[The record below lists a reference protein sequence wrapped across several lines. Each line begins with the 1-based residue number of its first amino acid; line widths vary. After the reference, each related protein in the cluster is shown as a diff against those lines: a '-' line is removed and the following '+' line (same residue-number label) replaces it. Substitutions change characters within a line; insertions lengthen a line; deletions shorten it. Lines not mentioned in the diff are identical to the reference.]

1 MYMYRYF
8 RSIIFHSINAFFGS
22 FFSGPTIYRKNKS
35 CCPSLRCCLL
45 CNNPIFSVLF
55 CALCHSVLETIFFI
69 FVLCTI
75 VPCTVM
81 LLLLPNASKFVLY
94 ISYFFILFLAFQE
107 TYLVMT
113 YCVRE
118 IPLLT
123 ALQFSFIHQTVIE
136 KLH

>member
-1 MYMYRYF
+1 
-8 RSIIFHSINAFFGS
+8 
-22 FFSGPTIYRKNKS
+22 
-35 CCPSLRCCLL
+35 
-45 CNNPIFSVLF
+45 
-55 CALCHSVLETIFFI
+55 LETIFFI
-69 FVLCTI
+69 YVLCTI

-94 ISYFFILFLAFQE
+94 ISYFFYFFLAFQE